1 MSAGK
6 MRFAASAGGLAIAL
20 AALTSGTNAMAQAA
34 ADDASETAQSDTI
47 VVTATRRSESVL
59 KVPVSVAA
67 LSQQNLDDRGIRT
80 IQDIAAQTPGLNIAA
95 SAGSVGGMRAS
106 IRGINS
112 TAGASTTAT
121 YIDDTPVQSRNS
133 ALNYSLSTF
142 PRVFD
147 LDRVEVLRGPQ
158 GTLFGASSMG
168 GAIRFITPA
177 PSLSGTS
184 VYGRA
189 SFVTTDGGSPGG
201 EVGLAI
207 GAPIVEDKIGFR
219 ISAWYQHEGGYVDR
233 ASYQDKNSV
242 QDNADSSNTY
252 VLRAA
257 LALKPTEWL
266 TITPSIYFQDQ
277 KINDTSYYWSSLSD
291 THAGV
296 FRSGSSIPQPSHD
309 RFWLP
314 SLKIVA
320 DTGGINIT
328 SVTSHYARD
337 VNEIRDQ
344 SQTNNL
350 TTFGPKYLFTTVNG
364 YNQVIDTWYSHT
376 KQRDYVQEIRIQ
388 NSNPSRF
395 NWLVGGYYSHSKIF
409 SDPVLNSAYLNDF
422 TQQYFG
428 KTVAQYFGT
437 GLVDGLYRYTGV
449 ENTTEEQFAGFVNV
463 DWEFVKNLKLTVGG
477 RYSSNKLVYDITER
491 SPTYV
496 TGVSHNAGSIKETPF
511 TPKVSLSYDAG
522 ENLMFYST
530 YARGFRTGGVNK
542 AVPMPACSAGLA
554 ALGLNG
560 TPPTYNSDTTDSYEL
575 GSKGRIG
582 GGLLSFE
589 ASVYQINWNN
599 IQQSIRLTCAYP
611 VTLNTGRA
619 RSRGFDINLNM
630 RPTNNLRLGLTVG
643 YNNAKYLDTLK
654 SGTKA
659 TVFAGQKIDGTPW
672 TLNGFFEYSFVYGGH
687 DAYIRVQDTY
697 NSRPQGP
704 FGFQNPISS
713 VYDPTRVTNEAMNKL
728 DVRLGLKAGGV
739 NWTLFSEN
747 LLNAHP
753 ILNKANL
760 YAYAPFFTERTIRP
774 RTIGLMATL
783 TM

>member
-1 MSAGK
+1 MTSGK
-6 MRFAASAGGLAIAL
+6 TGFTASAASMAIAL
-20 AALTSGTNAMAQAA
+20 ATSMMGTTAA
-34 ADDASETAQSDTI
+34 AQTAADSAATPPQSDEI
-47 VVTATRRSESVL
+47 LVTATRRSESL
-59 KVPVSVAA
+59 LRVPVSVAA
-67 LSQQNLDDRGIRT
+67 LNQQNLDDRGIRT

-95 SAGSVGGMRAS
+95 SSGSVGGMRAS

-112 TAGASTTAT
+112 TAGAATTAT

-142 PRVFD
+142 PRAFD

-189 SFVTTDGGSPGG
+189 SAVAIDGGSPGG
-201 EVGLAI
+201 EIGLAV

-219 ISAWYQHEGGYVDR
+219 VSGWYQHEGGYVDR
-233 ASYQDKNSV
+233 ASYQDANSTEKNA
-242 QDNADSSNTY
+242 NFSNTY

-257 LALKPTEWL
+257 FALKPTEWL

-291 THAGV
+291 THDGV
-296 FRSGSSIPQPSHD
+296 FKSGSSIPQPSHD

-314 SLKIVA
+314 SLKMVA
-320 DTGGINIT
+320 DVGGVSIT
-328 SVTSHYARD
+328 SVTSHYARN
-337 VNEIRDQ
+337 VNETRDQ

-350 TTFGPKYLFTTVNG
+350 TTFGAKYLFTTVNG
-364 YNQVIDTWYSHT
+364 YDQVIDTWSSRT
-376 KQRDYVQEIRIQ
+376 KQRDYVQEIRVQ
-388 NSNPSRF
+388 NTGPSRL

-409 SDPVLNSAYLNDF
+409 SDPTLNSAYLNDF

-437 GLVDGLYRYTGV
+437 GLVDGVYRYTGV
-449 ENTTEEQFAGFVNV
+449 ENTTEEQYAAFANL
-463 DWEFVKNLKLTVGG
+463 DWEFVDHVKLTLGG
-477 RYSSNKLVYDITER
+477 RYSINKLVYDIVEK

-496 TGVSHNAGSIKETPF
+496 TGVSHNAGSIKEKPF
-511 TPKVSLSYDAG
+511 TPKVSLSYDASN
-522 ENLMFYST
+522 NLMFYST

-542 AVPMPACSAGLA
+542 AVPMPACATGLA
-554 ALGLNG
+554 ALGLDSQ
-560 TPPTYNSDTTDSYEL
+560 PPTYKSDTTDSYEL

-589 ASVYQINWNN
+589 ASVYQINWKN

-611 VTLNTGRA
+611 LTLNTGSA
-619 RSRGFDINLNM
+619 RSRGFDLNLNM
-630 RPTNNLRLGLTVG
+630 RPMDNLRLGLTVG
-643 YNNAKYLDTLK
+643 YNDSKYLDTLQ

-659 TVFAGQKIDGTPW
+659 TVFAGQKIDGSPW
-672 TLNGFFEYSFVYGGH
+672 TLNGFFEYSLLVGQH

-728 DVRLGLKAGGV
+728 DVRLGLKAGPV
-739 NWTLFSEN
+739 NWSVFSEN
-747 LLNAHP
+747 VLNAHP

-760 YAYAPFFTERTIRP
+760 FAYAPFFTERTITP
-774 RTIGLMATL
+774 RTIGIMATV